1 MVSVDRSVCSYVC
14 TDLLS
19 TRDYMYIIL
28 AKMLS
33 RNKNN
38 NNILFLACMNS
49 AFYYTPKE
57 LGEK

>member
-1 MVSVDRSVCSYVC
+1 MVSVGRSVRSYVC

-33 RNKNN
+33 INKNN
-38 NNILFLACMNS
+38 NNIVFLACMNP
-49 AFYYTPKE
+49 AFYTTHQRS
-57 LGEK
+57 